1 MGDYRGQIIWG
12 LVNLWE
18 LFFFNSKLGM
28 KSLEGSE
35 QRNDLFNLR
44 CNHIILVTVLIECKR
59 VMEEA
64 ERTIRGLIVIM
75 TKVRAYICLD

>member
-1 MGDYRGQIIWG
+1 MSDCRGQIIWG
-12 LVNLWE
+12 LVNHWK

-35 QRNDLFNLR
+35 QRNDLFNLC
-44 CNHIILVTVLIECKR
+44 CNYIILVTVLIECKR

-75 TKVRAYICLD
+75 IKVRAHICLD